1 MTNVNV
7 LRIGRY
13 RVLQHLGDGGSS
25 NVYLAEDTLLHRKVA
40 IKLLRRRE
48 ADLHATKHFEREAQF
63 ASVLNH
69 PNVVTVFDVGSVDD
83 VQYIASEYV
92 EGETLRHRLDRGPM
106 TMAGAVEV
114 ALGIASAL
122 VAAHEAWIVH
132 RDIKPENV
140 MLRPD
145 GVVKVLDFGVAALSV
160 DSDAT
165 DPLRRP
171 GGLVGT
177 LHYLSPEQVRG
188 EAIIDT
194 RSDIYSLGVVLYEM
208 LAGRPPFDAGSPMD
222 TLAHIVERDA
232 PPLPGLV
239 PAELQRIVER
249 TMRKSIYD
257 RPQTAGEMVALLTEV
272 RIDFML
278 RERAARVASAAR

>member
-1 MTNVNV
+1 MNV

-13 RVLQHLGDGGSS
+13 RVLHHLGDGGTS
-25 NVYLAEDTLLHRKVA
+25 NVYLAEDTLLHRKVSL
-40 IKLLRRRE
+40 KLLRRRE
-48 ADLHATKHFEREAQF
+48 ADTISSRHFEREARF
-63 ASVLNH
+63 ASLLNH
-69 PNVVTVFDVGSVDD
+69 PNVVTVFDVGSDDD

-92 EGETLRHRLDRGPM
+92 EGETLRQRLDRGPM
-106 TMAGAVEV
+106 MMADAVEV
-114 ALGIASAL
+114 ALGVASAL

-145 GVVKVLDFGVAALSV
+145 GVVKVLDFGVAALSAEN
-160 DSDAT
+160 DAT

-188 EAIIDT
+188 EPIIDT
-194 RSDIYSLGVVLYEM
+194 RSDIYSLGVVMYEM
-208 LAGRPPFDAGSPMD
+208 LAGRPPFDAGTPME
-222 TLAHIVERDA
+222 TLAAIVERDA
-232 PPLPGLV
+232 SPLPGLV
-239 PAELQRIVER
+239 PSELRRIVER
-249 TMRKSIYD
+249 SLRKNLYE
-257 RPQTAGEMVALLTEV
+257 RPQTAAELIALLTEV

-278 RERAARVASAAR
+278 RDRAARAR

>member
-1 MTNVNV
+1 MDV

-13 RVLQHLGDGGSS
+13 RILQRLGGGGSS
-25 NVYLAEDTLLHRKVA
+25 DVYVAEDRLLGRKVA
-40 IKLLRRRE
+40 LKILRRRE
-48 ADLHATKHFEREAQF
+48 SDEGQMRRFHREARS
-63 ASVLNH
+63 ASMLNH
-69 PNVVTVFDVGSVDD
+69 PNVVTIFDVGRDGDVD
-83 VQYIASEYV
+83 YIATEV
-92 EGETLRHRLDRGPM
+92 VPGETLRDRLVRGPM

-278 RERAARVASAAR
+278 RERAARVAPAAR

>member
-1 MTNVNV
+1 V

-13 RVLQHLGDGGSS
+13 RVLHHLGDGGSS
-25 NVYLAEDTLLHRKVA
+25 NVYLAEDTLLRRKVA
-40 IKLLRRRE
+40 LKLLRVRD
-48 ADLHATKHFEREAQF
+48 ADSRQSRTFEREARF
-63 ASVLNH
+63 ASLLNH
-69 PNVVTVFDVGSVDD
+69 PNVVTVFDVGCVDD
-83 VQYIASEYV
+83 VQYIASEHV
-92 EGETLRHRLDRGPM
+92 EGETLRDRLRRGPM
-106 TMAGAVEV
+106 TMAEAVEV

-122 VAAHEAWIVH
+122 VAAHEAWLVH

-145 GVVKVLDFGVAALSV
+145 GVVKVLDFGVAAISA
-160 DSDAT
+160 DADAT

-222 TLAHIVERDA
+222 TLAHIVEREA

-239 PAELQRIVER
+239 PSELQHIVER
-249 TMRKSIYD
+249 AMRKSIYD
-257 RPQTAGEMVALLTEV
+257 RPQTAAELVALLTEV

-278 RERAARVASAAR
+278 RDRAARAARA